1 MAFTPPE
8 TIYVLDF
15 AGTELDGLTVE
26 ARSSDI
32 GGVLALSE
40 MIDGMGDVPDPED
53 AASVTPEKLA
63 RYAKAMGLLYK
74 IIDTYSRV
82 LVSWDLEIPAGN
94 PVPAT
99 AEGMHRLNTRHLM
112 MIVKAWQQA
121 VSQVPADLG
130 KDLPGGGPSPEAS
143 LPMEPLSPSLA
154 S

>member
-8 TIYVLDF
+8 AIYELDF
-15 AGTELDGLTVE
+15 TGTELDGLTVK
-26 ARSSDI
+26 ARGSDI

-40 MIDGMGDVPDPED
+40 MIDGMGDAPDPDD
-53 AASVTPEKLA
+53 AASATPEKLA
-63 RYAKAMGLLYK
+63 RYAKAMDAMRR

-99 AEGMHRLNTRHLM
+99 AEGMQRLGVRHLM

-121 VSQVPADLG
+121 VSQVSDDLG
-130 KDLPGGGPSPEAS
+130 KDLPGGGPSPAGS

>member
-15 AGTELDGLTVE
+15 TGTELDGLNVE

-53 AASVTPEKLA
+53 AASATPDKLA
-63 RYAKAMGLLYK
+63 RYAAAMDSMRK
-74 IIDTYSRV
+74 IIETYSRV
-82 LVSWDLEIPAGN
+82 LVRWDLEIPAGS

-99 AEGMHRLNTRHLM
+99 AEGMHRLNPRHLM

-121 VSQVPADLG
+121 VSQVPDDLG
-130 KDLPGGGPSPEAS
+130 KDSPGGGPSPEAL